1 MLCKISDLF
10 VEIPATEGLAL
21 RLGSYKTK
29 ENKTPDIIIRE
40 DLYASQEQSG
50 FKNREAHVYMES
62 GWQFYAKLL
71 KFNGMML
78 HASAVALGGKAYLF
92 SGPPGMGKSTHTKL
106 WESLFPEA
114 KVFNDDKPALRNID
128 GAWYAYGTPW
138 AGKHGININ
147 LKASLGGICFLR
159 RGEKNSIRR
168 LSSFEAASAIISQTM
183 RYFMTAKPLDAMLD
197 LVDRLVKDV
206 PVFELTAT
214 PEPEAAMLSYKTMC
228 SEVELYENQREL

>member
-1 MLCKISDLF
+1 MSPRCKDY
-10 VEIPATEGLAL
+10 VTDCDG
-21 RLGSYKTK
+21 
-29 ENKTPDIIIRE
+29 TPDIIIRAE
-40 DLYASQEQSG
+40 RYDPTKLPDLCYDDVAYLFSG
-50 FKNREAHVYMES
+50 AD
-62 GWQFYAKLL
+62 FYRQLFR
-71 KFNGMML
+71 FNGMMF
-78 HASAVALGGKAYLF
+78 HASAIELDGVAYLF
-92 SGPPGMGKSTHTKL
+92 SGPSGMGKSTHTGL
-106 WESLFPEA
+106 WKQLFPSA
-114 KVFNDDKPALRNID
+114 KIFNDDKPALRNID

-147 LKASLGGICFLR
+147 LKAPLGGICFLR

-214 PEPEAAMLSYKTMC
+214 KDPEAAMLSYKTMRA
-228 SEVELYENQREL
+228 EV